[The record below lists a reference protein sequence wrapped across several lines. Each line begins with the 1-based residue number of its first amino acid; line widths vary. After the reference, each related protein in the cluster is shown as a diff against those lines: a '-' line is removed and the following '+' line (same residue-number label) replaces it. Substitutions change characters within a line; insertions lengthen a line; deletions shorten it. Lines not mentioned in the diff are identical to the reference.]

1 MVPEPN
7 DLTWQSLYEY
17 IQRRIA
23 GTLNSLQLI
32 EKDVHAGQLAEIKV
46 SLEREL
52 EMLRW
57 CLPLV
62 REMQNKEDMQ
72 VVCPIMS
79 LDLIRLRCRQQHD
92 NQDRPP
98 FFAWISPIANE
109 RYRLARVKVN
119 KLQEPEKL
127 WSFEGDLTEIVEKV
141 ENLVKEVYTAE
152 DH

>member
-23 GTLNSLQLI
+23 GALNSLQLI
-32 EKDVHAGQLAEIKV
+32 EKDVHASQLAEMKV

-62 REMQNKEDMQ
+62 REMQSKEDMQ

-92 NQDRPP
+92 NQIRPP
-98 FFAWISPIANE
+98 FFAWIS
-109 RYRLARVKVN
+109 
-119 KLQEPEKL
+119 
-127 WSFEGDLTEIVEKV
+127 
-141 ENLVKEVYTAE
+141 
-152 DH
+152 